1 MPRFVSLW
9 EKGFIVSKNSFIVIE
24 NSICLWYNQKKKTE
38 EIVVDNFKKEAKE
51 LSTEDLLLILEDQVD
66 LYSEEELKILRDE
79 LASRP
84 ENALEL
90 EAKERE
96 RKERIEE
103 EAARQAERERQ
114 IQCQKQAFENRINS
128 LKSKG
133 YEGYYEYTTLSLVDD
148 DGGGLT
154 TTQVTRLLNDY
165 ALDGWRLVSAYANEL
180 GHNSTRGGFGGF
192 STGTNSTVDQHI
204 LILERFIRI

>member
-1 MPRFVSLW
+1 M
-9 EKGFIVSKNSFIVIE
+9 
-24 NSICLWYNQKKKTE
+24 
-38 EIVVDNFKKEAKE
+38 
-51 LSTEDLLLILEDQVD
+51 ILEDQVD

>member
-1 MPRFVSLW
+1 MD
-9 EKGFIVSKNSFIVIE
+9 K
-24 NSICLWYNQKKKTE
+24 
-38 EIVVDNFKKEAKE
+38 FKKEVKE
-51 LSTEDLLLILEDQVD
+51 LSTADLLLILEDQVD
-66 LYSEEELKILRDE
+66 LYSDEELKILRDE

-90 EAKERE
+90 EAEEQEKKERSQ
-96 RKERIEE
+96 E
-103 EAARQAERERQ
+103 EAVQRAERERQ
-114 IQCQKQAFENRINS
+114 KQLQKQAFENRINS

-133 YEGYYEYTTLSLVDD
+133 YEGYYEYTTLSLFDD

-154 TTQVTRLLNDY
+154 TTQVTLLLNDY

-180 GHNSTRGGFGGF
+180 GHNTTSSGFGGY

-204 LILERFIRI
+204 LILERFVRI

>member
-1 MPRFVSLW
+1 M
-9 EKGFIVSKNSFIVIE
+9 
-24 NSICLWYNQKKKTE
+24 E
-38 EIVVDNFKKEAKE
+38 EIVVDNFKNEAKE

-79 LASRP
+79 LA
-84 ENALEL
+84 
-90 EAKERE
+90 ERE
-96 RKERIEE
+96 RKEKAAE
-103 EAARQAERERQ
+103 EAAQRAARERQ
-114 IQCQKQAFENRINS
+114 IQRQKRAFENRINS

-154 TTQVTRLLNDY
+154 TAQVTQLLNDY

-180 GHNSTRGGFGGF
+180 GHNSTSSGFGGF

>member
-1 MPRFVSLW
+1 M
-9 EKGFIVSKNSFIVIE
+9 
-24 NSICLWYNQKKKTE
+24 
-38 EIVVDNFKKEAKE
+38 DNFKKEAKE

-114 IQCQKQAFENRINS
+114 IQCQKQALENRINS

>member
-1 MPRFVSLW
+1 M
-9 EKGFIVSKNSFIVIE
+9 N
-24 NSICLWYNQKKKTE
+24 
-38 EIVVDNFKKEAKE
+38 NFKNEAKG

-66 LYSEEELKILRDE
+66 LYSEDELKILRDE
-79 LASRP
+79 LTSRP

-90 EAKERE
+90 EAEERA

-103 EAARQAERERQ
+103 EAAHQAERERQ
-114 IQCQKQAFENRINS
+114 IQRQKQAFENRINS

-180 GHNSTRGGFGGF
+180 GHNSTGGGFGGF

-204 LILERFIRI
+204 LILERFVRI

>member
-1 MPRFVSLW
+1 M
-9 EKGFIVSKNSFIVIE
+9 
-24 NSICLWYNQKKKTE
+24 E
-38 EIVVDNFKKEAKE
+38 EIVMDNFKNEAKE

-90 EAKERE
+90 ESKERE
-96 RKERIEE
+96 RKEKEAE
-103 EAARQAERERQ
+103 EAAQRVERERQ
-114 IQCQKQAFENRINS
+114 TQRQKQAFEKRITS

-148 DGGGLT
+148 DGGGLA
-154 TTQVTRLLNDY
+154 TTQVTQLLNDY

-180 GHNSTRGGFGGF
+180 GHNSTSGGFGGF

-204 LILERFIRI
+204 LILERFIRL

>member
-1 MPRFVSLW
+1 M
-9 EKGFIVSKNSFIVIE
+9 
-24 NSICLWYNQKKKTE
+24 
-38 EIVVDNFKKEAKE
+38 DNFKKEAKE

-103 EAARQAERERQ
+103 EAARQAERERERKERIEEEAARQAERERQ
-114 IQCQKQAFENRINS
+114 IQCQKQALENRINS

>member
-1 MPRFVSLW
+1 M
-9 EKGFIVSKNSFIVIE
+9 
-24 NSICLWYNQKKKTE
+24 E
-38 EIVVDNFKKEAKE
+38 EIVMDNFKNEAKE

-96 RKERIEE
+96 RKEKEAE
-103 EAARQAERERQ
+103 EAAQRAERERQ
-114 IQCQKQAFENRINS
+114 TQCQKQAFENKITS

-133 YEGYYEYTTLSLVDD
+133 YEGYYEYTTLSLVDN

-154 TTQVTRLLNDY
+154 TTQVTQLLNDY
-165 ALDGWRLVSAYANEL
+165 ALYGWRLVSAYANEL
-180 GHNSTRGGFGGF
+180 GHNSTSGGFGGF

>member
-1 MPRFVSLW
+1 MD
-9 EKGFIVSKNSFIVIE
+9 K
-24 NSICLWYNQKKKTE
+24 
-38 EIVVDNFKKEAKE
+38 FKKEVKE
-51 LSTEDLLLILEDQVD
+51 LSTADLLLILEDQVD
-66 LYSEEELKILRDE
+66 LYSEEELQILRDE

-90 EAKERE
+90 EAEEQAK
-96 RKERIEE
+96 KERIEA
-103 EAARQAERERQ
+103 EAAQRAERERQ
-114 IQCQKQAFENRINS
+114 AQRQKQAFENRINL

-133 YEGYYEYTTLSLVDD
+133 YEGYYEYTTLSLVDN

-154 TTQVTRLLNDY
+154 TAQVTKLLNDY
-165 ALDGWRLVSAYANEL
+165 ALDGWRLASAYANEL
-180 GHNSTRGGFGGF
+180 GHNSTSNGFGGF